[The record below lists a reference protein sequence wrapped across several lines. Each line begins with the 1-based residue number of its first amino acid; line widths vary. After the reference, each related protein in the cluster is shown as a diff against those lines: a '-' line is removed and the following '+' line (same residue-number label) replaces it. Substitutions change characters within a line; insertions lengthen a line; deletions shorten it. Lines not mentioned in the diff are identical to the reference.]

1 MPVGGR
7 PGPQPARPRRRVDA
21 GHSPTILANPRYTGR
36 QVWNR
41 QRTDRDLADP
51 ADVSLGHKDV
61 PRWNLPDGWVISK
74 GPAHPALVSE
84 ANFVAAQD
92 VSAARGPAPRGGVG
106 IPERRKTAY
115 VREDRILP
123 HLPALHLLLTAP
135 SSKTRRRRTRRGTD
149 VRHQAAEDVIAYL
162 RERQIT
168 LAYDPAEG
176 TLRAD
181 TGDTA
186 QIITLKAS

>member
-1 MPVGGR
+1 MESAWSNGR
-7 PGPQPARPRRRVDA
+7 PAYRCR
-21 GHSPTILANPRYTGR
+21 HGR
-36 QVWNR
+36 
-41 QRTDRDLADP
+41 T
-51 ADVSLGHKDV
+51 
-61 PRWNLPDGWVISK
+61 
-74 GPAHPALVSE
+74 
-84 ANFVAAQD
+84 
-92 VSAARGPAPRGGVG
+92 SASAPS
-106 IPERRKTAY
+106 PERRKTAY

-135 SSKTRRRRTRRGTD
+135 SGGTRRRRTRRGTD